1 MGKRNDAGTG
11 DELAAPARLTPI
23 DIQQKEFRVSRF
35 GGYKMRDVDE
45 FLDQI
50 TDSFGAL
57 TAEVERL
64 RAGGGG
70 AVVGSPDLDD
80 VARQADELIARARA
94 DAARITAEAR
104 ASGAAAAAVGA
115 SGPQDRSAV
124 NAFISREREF
134 LQSLA
139 GLVQEHAETVKGMA
153 KSTRA
158 AARPTPSESVAS
170 AAPAGEPA
178 PPVAPVAPTERPVT
192 GESAATADRP
202 ETGEPA
208 TSAAAATAAA
218 AAAETPAAPDAP
230 ERASRPVAEPEPT
243 RVPDSEA
250 TVRIDEHAP
259 AAARS
264 DGDAEGDRSLR
275 ELFWGED

>member
-1 MGKRNDAGTG
+1 MGKRKDAGAG
-11 DELAAPARLTPI
+11 DGLAAPARLTPI

-64 RAGGGG
+64 RAGGG
-70 AVVGSPDLDD
+70 AVVGAPDLDD
-80 VARQADELIARARA
+80 VARQADEIIARARA

-104 ASGAAAAAVGA
+104 ASGVSAAVSA

-158 AARPTPSESVAS
+158 SSRPPSEPTTPDGGTAPAS
-170 AAPAGEPA
+170 EPVVRAAPA
-178 PPVAPVAPTERPVT
+178 PT
-192 GESAATADRP
+192 
-202 ETGEPA
+202 
-208 TSAAAATAAA
+208 AAAATASTAA
-218 AAAETPAAPDAP
+218 AAPASAAAPDAP
-230 ERASRPVAEPEPT
+230 AAPASSSAEQASSTLEPVSQPAPEPRSTNEPT

-250 TVRIDEHAP
+250 TVRIEEPAP
-259 AAARS
+259 VTARS
-264 DGDAEGDRSLR
+264 DGDPEGDRSLR
-275 ELFWGED
+275 DLFWGED

>member
-1 MGKRNDAGTG
+1 MGKRKEASAGDGLT
-11 DELAAPARLTPI
+11 APARLTPI

-80 VARQADELIARARA
+80 VARQADEIVARARA

-104 ASGAAAAAVGA
+104 AASAGVAVSA

-158 AARPTPSESVAS
+158 ARPTPSE
-170 AAPAGEPA
+170 
-178 PPVAPVAPTERPVT
+178 PVAPVGGAALAAEPVVR
-192 GESAATADRP
+192 A
-202 ETGEPA
+202 EPA
-208 TSAAAATAAA
+208 SA
-218 AAAETPAAPDAP
+218 PAAPPRAEHDESSMPAVSDAP
-230 ERASRPVAEPEPT
+230 AASASSTSGPASRPVAETALTEPEPTESMEPEPT

-250 TVRIDEHAP
+250 TVRIDEPAA

>member
-1 MGKRNDAGTG
+1 MGKRSDAGAG
-11 DELAAPARLTPI
+11 DEVAAPARLTPI
-23 DIQQKEFRVSRF
+23 DIQQKEFRDSRF

-104 ASGAAAAAVGA
+104 ASGAAVAAVSA

-158 AARPTPSESVAS
+158 AARPTPSEPAAS
-170 AAPAGEPA
+170 AEPA
-178 PPVAPVAPTERPVT
+178 AADPGAADGSATAADPAPREPASTPT
-192 GESAATADRP
+192 AATAA
-202 ETGEPA
+202 G
-208 TSAAAATAAA
+208 AATAAA
-218 AAAETPAAPDAP
+218 EAADVPDAP
-230 ERASRPVAEPEPT
+230 ERAFQPVAEPEPT
-243 RVPDSEA
+243 RVPESEA
-250 TVRIDEHAP
+250 TVRIDDPAP
-259 AAARS
+259 ASARS
-264 DGDAEGDRSLR
+264 EGDAEGDRSLR

>member
-1 MGKRNDAGTG
+1 MGKRKDAGAG
-11 DELAAPARLTPI
+11 DGPAASARLTPI

-70 AVVGSPDLDD
+70 AVVGAPDLDD
-80 VARQADELIARARA
+80 VARQADEIIARARA

-104 ASGAAAAAVGA
+104 ASGAAAAVGA

-158 AARPTPSESVAS
+158 TARPAPNESATPVGG
-170 AAPAGEPA
+170 AAPAVDPVVRAEPVSAPTPPASSPPA
-178 PPVAPVAPTERPVT
+178 PA
-192 GESAATADRP
+192 SAV
-202 ETGEPA
+202 
-208 TSAAAATAAA
+208 
-218 AAAETPAAPDAP
+218 AAAEP
-230 ERASRPVAEPEPT
+230 EAMQPEPEPEAMPEPEPEAMQPEHEPTEAEPT

-250 TVRIDEHAP
+250 TVRIEEPAP